1 MPRSSKSQPTAP
13 TGPRLVKAASKK
25 LPESDVTHAQIALRA
40 YELFTQEGFT
50 HGNDVEH
57 WLRAEREL
65 KTIVPVARPKRVAAT
80 RAQT

>member
-13 TGPRLVKAASKK
+13 TGPRLVKAASKT

-40 YELFTQEGFT
+40 YELFMQEGFT
-50 HGNDVEH
+50 HGRDVDH

-65 KTIVPVARPKRVAAT
+65 KSVVPVPRPKRVAAT